1 MRASNSRRMGV
12 GLAAALILGL
22 LAWAGCATAPRPPT
36 SGFLSDYQAL
46 SADPEVQGLYWW
58 VGKGINWQDYHGL
71 FIDQVQVLPD
81 PQAGEPLDPGEAQRL
96 GAKLRGLIAKSLQG
110 NFPLVARPAPGVMR
124 LEVALARVRPFAPL
138 ARSAAPDALRVPL
151 EVGGAALEAKL
162 SESQGGRVMAE
173 LLLSDQGGRGR
184 GNQVWTDWGQ
194 VEDAFVG
201 WAVKLR
207 RALMQGRP
215 GPSE

>member
-1 MRASNSRRMGV
+1 MRASNPRRMRGGT
-12 GLAAALILGL
+12 GLAVLLILGL
-22 LAWAGCATAPRPPT
+22 LAWTGCATAPRPT
-36 SGFLSDYQAL
+36 ASGFLSDYQAL
-46 SADPEVQGLYWW
+46 APDPEVDGLYWW

-71 FIDQVQVLPD
+71 FIDQVTVAPD
-81 PQAGEPLDPGEAQRL
+81 PRAGERLDPKEAERL
-96 GAKLRGLIAKSLQG
+96 GAKLRGLIGKSLQG
-110 NFPLVARPAPGVMR
+110 NFPLVARPAPGVMC
-124 LEVALARVRPFAPL
+124 LKVALVRVRPFAPS

-162 SESQGGRVMAE
+162 SDSLGGRVMAE
-173 LLLSDQGGRGR
+173 LLMSDQGRQGQ
-184 GNQVWTDWGQ
+184 GNQVWTNWGQ

-215 GPSE
+215 